1 MAKIEDKRRTSS
13 VLTEDEIVGWYHWLK
28 GHEFEQVP
36 EDGEW
41 QGSLLCCHSWYCKES
56 DMTQWLG
63 NNNRYLFDQNL
74 KKKKCNLHLYL
85 RLYNFFIIT
94 ETSTSMFSQL
104 VSSVTQS
111 CLTLCNPID
120 FSRPG
125 FPVHHQ
131 LPGLAQTHVHW
142 VDHVIQPCHPL
153 SSSSSPAFY
162 LSQHQGLCQWVS

>member
-1 MAKIEDKRRTSS
+1 MVSLTQGTWVWASSRRWWMTGKSAVLPFMVLSRVRHDS
-13 VLTEDEIVGWYHWLK
+13 VTGQQQQISIWSKL
-28 GHEFEQVP
+28 
-36 EDGEW
+36 
-41 QGSLLCCHSWYCKES
+41 
-56 DMTQWLG
+56 
-63 NNNRYLFDQNL
+63 
-74 KKKKCNLHLYL
+74 KKKCNLHLYL